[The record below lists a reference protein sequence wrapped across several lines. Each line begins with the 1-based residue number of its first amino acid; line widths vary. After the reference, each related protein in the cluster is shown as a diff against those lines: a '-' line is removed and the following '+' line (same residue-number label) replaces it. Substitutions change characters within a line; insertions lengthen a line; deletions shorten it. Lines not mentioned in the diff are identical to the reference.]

1 MTGISGAGLTGPIA
15 AAVGFALSSAA
26 NAQVQVL
33 PVQGNVHLLATG
45 GANVAVQVGSDGVV
59 VVDTSTAAR
68 APDVLAAI
76 RQLSDKNIRYVINTH
91 EHPDH
96 VGGNAVISKA
106 GMSFGEDE
114 PLPFASIYAHEHVLN
129 ALGAPTGEKPAL
141 ASEFWPTDTYFTSS
155 MEIHYNGEP
164 IELLHQPAAHTGGD
178 SIVLFRR
185 SDVIVAGDVYL
196 TTGYPVVDI
205 AAGGTINGVIA
216 ALNRIIDIAIPR
228 ENQEDG
234 TLIVP
239 GEGRI
244 SDEYDVVVYRDMV
257 TVIRDRVQEMVKK
270 GSTLEQVLAARPS
283 RDYDTLF
290 TPAAGRSTPAQ
301 FVEAIY
307 RTLPK

>member
-1 MTGISGAGLTGPIA
+1 MAGKSGLTRSIA
-15 AAVGFALSSAA
+15 AAVGLALASAA
-26 NAQVQVL
+26 GAQTQVL
-33 PVQGNVHLLATG
+33 AVQGNVHMLALGG
-45 GANVAVQVGSDGVV
+45 GANVVVQIGSDGIV
-59 VVDTSTAAR
+59 VVDTSTSAR
-68 APDVLAAI
+68 APEVLATI
-76 RQLSDKNIRYVINTH
+76 RRLSNKTIRYVINTH

-96 VGGNAVISKA
+96 VGGNAVISQA
-106 GMSFGEDE
+106 GTSFGEDE

-129 ALGAPTGEKPAL
+129 ALGAPTGKKPAL

-155 MEIHYNGEP
+155 MEIHFNGEQ

-196 TTGYPVVDI
+196 TTGYPIIDI
-205 AAGGTINGVIA
+205 DAGGTINGVID
-216 ALNRIIDIAIPR
+216 ALNRIVDIAIPR

-257 TVIRDRVQEMVKK
+257 TVIRDRVQDMVKK
-270 GSTLEQVLAARPS
+270 GATLEQVLAARPS

-301 FVEAIY
+301 FVESIY
-307 RTLPK
+307 KTLPR

>member
-1 MTGISGAGLTGPIA
+1 MAGNSGLGLTGSIA
-15 AAVGFALSSAA
+15 AAVGLALADVA
-26 NAQVQVL
+26 GAQVQVL
-33 PVQGNVHLLATG
+33 PVQGNVQMLAMG
-45 GANVAVQVGSDGVV
+45 GANVVVQIGNDGIV
-59 VVDTSTAAR
+59 VVDTSTSAR
-68 APDVLAAI
+68 AAEVLAAI
-76 RQLSDKNIRYVINTH
+76 RRLSDKTIRYVINTH

-96 VGGNAVISKA
+96 VGGNAVISQA
-106 GMSFGEDE
+106 GTSFGEDE

-129 ALGAPTGEKPAL
+129 ALGAPTGKKPAL

-155 MEIHYNGEP
+155 MEIHFNGEP

-196 TTGYPVVDI
+196 TTGYPIIDI
-205 AAGGTINGVIA
+205 DAGGTINGVIA

-257 TVIRDRVQEMVKK
+257 TVIRDRVQDMVKK
-270 GSTLEQVLAARPS
+270 GATLEQVLAARPS

-301 FVEAIY
+301 FVESIY
-307 RTLPK
+307 KTLPR

>member
-1 MTGISGAGLTGPIA
+1 MAGKSGLTRSIA
-15 AAVGFALSSAA
+15 AAVGLALASAA
-26 NAQVQVL
+26 GAQTQVL
-33 PVQGNVHLLATG
+33 AVQGNVHMLALGG
-45 GANVAVQVGSDGVV
+45 GANVVVQIGSDGIV
-59 VVDTSTAAR
+59 VVDTSTSAR
-68 APDVLAAI
+68 APEVLATI
-76 RQLSDKNIRYVINTH
+76 RRLSNKTIRYVINTH

-96 VGGNAVISKA
+96 VGGNAVISQA
-106 GMSFGEDE
+106 GTSFGEDE

-129 ALGAPTGEKPAL
+129 ALGAPTGKKPAL

-155 MEIHYNGEP
+155 MEIHFNGEQ

-196 TTGYPVVDI
+196 TTGYPIIDI
-205 AAGGTINGVIA
+205 DAGGTINGVID
-216 ALNRIIDIAIPR
+216 ALNRIVDNAIPR

-257 TVIRDRVQEMVKK
+257 TVIRDRVQDMVKK
-270 GSTLEQVLAARPS
+270 GATLEQVLAARPS
-283 RDYDTLF
+283 RDYDTVF
-290 TPAAGRSTPAQ
+290 TPAVGRSTPAQ
-301 FVEAIY
+301 FVEGIY
-307 RTLPK
+307 RTLPR

>member
-1 MTGISGAGLTGPIA
+1 MAGISGAGLTGPIA

-301 FVEAIY
+301 FVETIY